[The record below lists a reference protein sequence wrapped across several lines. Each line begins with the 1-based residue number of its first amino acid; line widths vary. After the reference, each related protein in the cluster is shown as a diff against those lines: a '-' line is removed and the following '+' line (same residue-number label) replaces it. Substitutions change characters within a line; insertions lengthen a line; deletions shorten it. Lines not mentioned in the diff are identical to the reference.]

1 MNIEIHWFQNSKTC
15 LEITLGADIV
25 RSRSRRFAFEQVPV
39 LSRLDVS
46 RRALEAF
53 FATTF
58 AEITHVSSEQGAD
71 VLVHEERV

>member
-1 MNIEIHWFQNSKTC
+1 M
-15 LEITLGADIV
+15 
-25 RSRSRRFAFEQVPV
+25 RSRSRRLAFEQVPI
-39 LSRLDVS
+39 LSRFDVS
-46 RRALEAF
+46 RRALEAL